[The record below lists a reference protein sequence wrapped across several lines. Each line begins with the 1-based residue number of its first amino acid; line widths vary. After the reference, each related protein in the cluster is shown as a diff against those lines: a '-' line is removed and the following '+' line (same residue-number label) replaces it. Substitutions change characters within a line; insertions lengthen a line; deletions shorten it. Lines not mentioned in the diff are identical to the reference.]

1 MVILETVLPWTT
13 KISCA
18 FGERMIW
25 KETVLKKLP
34 TFCSVSHSNAFTDM
48 HLPMSSKVFL
58 NVHDA
63 KNSRVFAFVPV
74 DWKTIFFFRSSEICV
89 RAFQFCLCC
98 CSFPE
103 FVFVTYGT
111 SFCSVDGTWQ
121 IVKYRFSKSTIVSAH
136 GLENK
141 TTASQKSEKN
151 LKSRMDSYYDR
162 IF

>member
-18 FGERMIW
+18 FGGRMIW

-74 DWKTIFFFRSSEICV
+74 DWKTIFFSIKWNLCPRVSVLPLLLFFSWVCFRYV
-89 RAFQFCLCC
+89 RK
-98 CSFPE
+98 
-103 FVFVTYGT
+103 